1 MKNMIRQ
8 VMCELKLKELS
19 ARVNKRELVNKKKV
33 NIREF
38 ELEDFKMFKKNK
50 SPQKPKPIITL

>member
-1 MKNMIRQ
+1 MIRQ

-19 ARVNKRELVNKKKV
+19 NRVNKRELVNKRKV

-38 ELEDFKMFKKNK
+38 
-50 SPQKPKPIITL
+50 